1 MKFMNIVLI
10 LITVTLADMFIIKG
24 SDALLL
30 MAIAAVIVGFW
41 YAVFTIP
48 KEADS

>member
-1 MKFMNIVLI
+1 MKFISIVLA
-10 LITVTLADMFIIKG
+10 LIAVALVALFVIKG

-30 MAIAAVIVGFW
+30 LAIAAIIVGFW

-48 KEADS
+48 QESDS